1 MYFFKFF
8 TIFIFSA
15 NLLFSGLIAPIPLHV
30 NDVNVQK
37 AKLGKKLFSDPIL
50 SKDGTIACTNCHLLG
65 DGGDDNL
72 KVSFGILGKKGI
84 RNSPTVYNAR
94 YNFVQF
100 WDGRAKDLQSQAE
113 EPILNPVEMG
123 NNFKNLIKTLKS
135 SPYDKEFKKIYKDG
149 VTKSNITDTIAE
161 YEKTLITPNSAFDR
175 YLRGD
180 KNALTQQQKNGYN
193 LFKSIGCI
201 ACHNGVNIGG
211 NLYSKLGFMKE
222 AKSKDFGRYN
232 ITNDSED
239 KYFFKVPTLRNI
251 VKTAPYMHD
260 GRYSNLKDAVK
271 FMLEYQLRGS
281 ADKKEVD
288 DIVSFLKSLTGELP
302 GK

>member
-8 TIFIFSA
+8 TILIFSA
-15 NLLFSGLIAPIPLHV
+15 NLLFSEIITPIPLHV
-30 NDVNVQK
+30 SNVNIQK

-50 SKDGTIACTNCHLLG
+50 SKDDTIACSNCHLLN

-72 KVSFGILGKKGI
+72 KVSFGIHGQKGF
-84 RNSPTVYNAR
+84 RNSPTIYNAR

-100 WDGRAKDLQSQAE
+100 WDGRAKDLQSQTE
-113 EPILNPVEMG
+113 GPIKNHVEMG

-135 SPYDKEFKKIYKDG
+135 STYNKEFKKIYKGG
-149 VTKSNITDTIAE
+149 VTRSNIADAIAE
-161 YEKTLITPNSAFDR
+161 YERTLITPNSAFDK

-180 KNALTQQQKNGYN
+180 ENALSQQQKTGYN
-193 LFKSIGCI
+193 LFKSVGCI
-201 ACHNGVNIGG
+201 TCHNGVNIGG
-211 NLYSKLGFMKE
+211 NLYSKLGFMKK
-222 AKSKDFGRYN
+222 AMSKDLGRYD
-232 ITNDSED
+232 ITKNPDD

-251 VKTAPYMHD
+251 AKTAPYMHD
-260 GRYSNLKDAVK
+260 GRYSDLETVVK
-271 FMLEYQLRGS
+271 FMLEYQLGES
-281 ADKKEVD
+281 ANKKKID